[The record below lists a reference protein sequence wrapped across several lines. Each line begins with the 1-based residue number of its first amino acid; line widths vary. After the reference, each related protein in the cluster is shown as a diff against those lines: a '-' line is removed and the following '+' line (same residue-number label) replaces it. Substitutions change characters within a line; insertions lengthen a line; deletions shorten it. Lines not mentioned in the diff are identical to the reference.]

1 MLWKFNYVYKYFSEF
16 SILINSKFLLIILP
30 IIFTEQFCFKKRI
43 LHWWAKSVL
52 GLRPDLARPSLLL
65 ITKIKKT
72 KKMWYTV
79 FPFFCHPSERCIFAK
94 VELRWPS
101 VTRIIMQNWIFWL
114 KKSKNSFDQNFSFYW
129 ERKKFDNFLVSSF
142 LFSIIS
148 TIIKLISVGLS
159 ICRLVRESY
168 KN

>member
-94 VELRWPS
+94 VELRWPRCHENHYAKLNILDEK
-101 VTRIIMQNWIFWL
+101 VEKFFW
-114 KKSKNSFDQNFSFYW
+114 SKLFFLL
-129 ERKKFDNFLVSSF
+129 RKKKVW
-142 LFSIIS
+142 
-148 TIIKLISVGLS
+148 
-159 ICRLVRESY
+159 
-168 KN
+168 